1 MATTAAK
8 GTILDSNSQAED
20 GLIRKKKENSGIY
33 SLSGGLKETKNEK
46 NSAWFASL
54 TFKLRTIELFF

>member
-8 GTILDSNSQAED
+8 WTILDSNSQAED
-20 GLIRKKKENSGIY
+20 GLILKKKENSGIY

-54 TFKLRTIELFF
+54 AFN